1 MDLQERLGTTRWGR
15 WELAWGKRTY
25 VMGIINATPDSFSG
39 DGLEHNVESAVE
51 QGLRFQ
57 AEGADIVDVG
67 GESTRPG
74 STAVDAEEEMR
85 RILPVIRGLA
95 SSLDIPISVDTYKSE
110 VARAAIDAGASI
122 INDVWGLKHDPDMA
136 ALAAKEGVPVVLMH
150 NQNGT
155 DYADLV
161 PDVMSGLR
169 SSLSLAL
176 EAGVPIENVI
186 LDPGMGFGKTAEH
199 NLEILRRLA
208 EFKDLGRPL
217 LVGMSRKRT
226 IGYVLDAPVDDR
238 VEGTAATVAL
248 SVANGADIVRV
259 HDVKVMARVARMSD
273 AVVRGWERPPDICMS
288 EVTAYLGL
296 GSNLGDRETHL
307 RKALSLLGDAGEIIA
322 LSSVYE
328 TEPWGYAEQ
337 PSFLNM
343 VCGFRTSLSPPEL
356 LALAQEVER
365 RLGRVRTIRY
375 GPRTMDVDILLY
387 GDLVLDTPDLQIPH
401 PRIPERA
408 FVLAPLV
415 EIASDMEHPT
425 LKRPIRALLADAPGR
440 ETVVKLGALS
450 PGEIP

>member
-39 DGLEHNVESAVE
+39 DGLDYNVETAVE

-74 STAVDAEEEMR
+74 SAAVDAEEEMR

-95 SSLDIPISVDTYKSE
+95 SRLDIPISVDTYKSE
-110 VARAAIDAGASI
+110 VARAATDAGASI

-136 ALAAKEGVPVVLMH
+136 PLAAKEGVPVVLMH

-273 AVVRGWERPPDICMS
+273 AVVRGWEGTP
-288 EVTAYLGL
+288 A
-296 GSNLGDRETHL
+296 
-307 RKALSLLGDAGEIIA
+307 
-322 LSSVYE
+322 
-328 TEPWGYAEQ
+328 
-337 PSFLNM
+337 
-343 VCGFRTSLSPPEL
+343 SP
-356 LALAQEVER
+356 
-365 RLGRVRTIRY
+365 
-375 GPRTMDVDILLY
+375 
-387 GDLVLDTPDLQIPH
+387 
-401 PRIPERA
+401 
-408 FVLAPLV
+408 
-415 EIASDMEHPT
+415 
-425 LKRPIRALLADAPGR
+425 
-440 ETVVKLGALS
+440 
-450 PGEIP
+450 